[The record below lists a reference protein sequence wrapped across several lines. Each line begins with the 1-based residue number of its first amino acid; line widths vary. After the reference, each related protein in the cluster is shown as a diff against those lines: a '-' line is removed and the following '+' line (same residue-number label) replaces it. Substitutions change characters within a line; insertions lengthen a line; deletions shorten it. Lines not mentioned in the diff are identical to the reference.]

1 MPLLQVQCDIDH
13 IGYNQ
18 MTVEDLLYV
27 LRVTLK
33 VTLTCEIKKTM
44 QAMKIFS
51 CLVFISVRATKN
63 FQLSGRKTQANL
75 KKKDLKRSTVQLDNE
90 K

>member
-13 IGYNQ
+13 IGYNR

-33 VTLTCEIKKTM
+33 VTLTCEIKKTTM
-44 QAMKIFS
+44 QAIKIFS
-51 CLVFISVRATKN
+51 CLVFNSVRATKK
-63 FQLSGRKTQANL
+63 LPIKW
-75 KKKDLKRSTVQLDNE
+75 KKNTG
-90 K
+90 

>member
-44 QAMKIFS
+44 QAIMIFS
-51 CLVFISVRATKN
+51 CLVFISVRATKK
-63 FQLSGRKTQANL
+63 LPIKW
-75 KKKDLKRSTVQLDNE
+75 KKNTG
-90 K
+90 